1 MTALKITEDVS
12 LCILVSG
19 VQQHYSSPPLP
30 PTPTMGCDLCCCG
43 CLLCSLLA
51 RSFRPKSSPQLKWR
65 HIASFHH
72 SDGGA
77 GVIGWQM
84 PTFWIPYTKMTT
96 KPKKQRQQR
105 WIDRIIAVPT
115 KQPYHFELETSRLPS
130 GSSKATPSWPHYG
143 AKCTALLLRS

>member
-1 MTALKITEDVS
+1 MCFSLWSAAALLPPS
-12 LCILVSG
+12 
-19 VQQHYSSPPLP
+19 HPLP
-30 PTPTMGCDLCCCG
+30 PTPTTGCDLCCRG

-65 HIASFHH
+65 HIAGFRH

-77 GVIGWQM
+77 DVTRWQT
-84 PTFWIPYTKMTT
+84 PTFWMPYTITTT
-96 KPKKQRQQR
+96 KLKKRRQQQ
-105 WIDRIIAVPT
+105 WLEGIVAVPT
-115 KQPYHFELETSRLPS
+115 KQPYRSELETSRLPS